1 MECYETIPTSRCGLS
16 SYFNS
21 KSKTTMMLIGS
32 KEFPIVV
39 DDDDVKVVHKR
50 ATKKCVKKSTGP
62 LDWGEGKPGSSIKV
76 VVKKFRCVQCQD
88 KGEFRGEA
96 CDECVCGGCGSSKAV
111 GRICC

>member
-1 MECYETIPTSRCGLS
+1 
-16 SYFNS
+16 
-21 KSKTTMMLIGS
+21 MMLIGS

-50 ATKKCVKKSTGP
+50 ATKKCVKKS
-62 LDWGEGKPGSSIKV
+62 SSIKV